1 MWLYGMCYKTTS
13 KRTFFM
19 KIWRSPHAFDFVLKT
34 LHRKV
39 GLVVMI
45 DVDGLAYVGLMV
57 VKEVVI

>member
-1 MWLYGMCYKTTS
+1 
-13 KRTFFM
+13 M